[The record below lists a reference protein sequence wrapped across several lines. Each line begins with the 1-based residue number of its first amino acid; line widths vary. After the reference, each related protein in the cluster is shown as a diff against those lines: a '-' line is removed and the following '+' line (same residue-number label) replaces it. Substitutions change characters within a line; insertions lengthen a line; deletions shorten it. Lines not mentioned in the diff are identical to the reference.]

1 MCVVSFI
8 GKHQTA
14 FQNTYDILHFLLQH
28 VRNPIALYL
37 CLHWVISVLKNFSH
51 FNRYAIVSHVAF
63 IFISLMGN
71 DEHLSSHILI
81 CHLCNVFCLFSF
93 FFFCRPLLKHF
104 YFYFFLFI
112 FIFIFILFVVDFV
125 IH

>member
-93 FFFCRPLLKHF
+93 FFFLDCYSNTFIFIYF
-104 YFYFFLFI
+104 YFYFICSGFCHTLK
-112 FIFIFILFVVDFV
+112 
-125 IH
+125 